1 MDERLPL
8 PEPVRADRAS
18 VGQCPVAR
26 AELDAVL
33 GRVEAAAFDSPEG
46 LRERL
51 RSLPTWARASLAAAV
66 ALLAGAALLGAL
78 GLRADLSAGSALG
91 EGAVLAGLALL
102 VALATAVGLRGA
114 YQRPLGRLGWVV
126 ASTVLF
132 VPVALGFLPDA
143 FGTARLGPMTASDP
157 GLGCL
162 ALGFA
167 AAAIVGVAAGLM
179 QRGQRPAGWRLGA
192 IAGAGGLVAFVAT
205 QLHCPSPDL
214 LHRVIGHGSAGLV
227 LFALLM
233 LTRPLRLT
241 A

>member
-33 GRVEAAAFDSPEG
+33 GRLEAAAFDSPPG

-51 RSLPTWARASLAAAV
+51 KALPTWARASMAAGV

-78 GLRADLSAGSALG
+78 GLRADFSAGSLWG
-91 EGAVLAGLALL
+91 EGTVLAVLAGL

-114 YQRPLGRLGWVV
+114 HQRPLGRLGWVV

-132 VPVALGFLPDA
+132 VPVALGFLPDV
-143 FGTARLGPMTASDP
+143 FGAASAGPLRASDP

-162 ALGFA
+162 CLGFA
-167 AAAIVGVAAGLM
+167 VAASVGVAAGLF
-179 QRGQRPAGWRLGA
+179 QRGQRSVGWRLGA

-214 LHRVIGHGSAGLV
+214 LHRVIGHGGAGVL

-233 LTRPLRLT
+233 LTRPRRRT
-241 A
+241 T